1 MDEECKTSS
10 GTCSS
15 PYLQPYKHT
24 HEWRPDPSLSLDE
37 NYMDIVMILTRSVN
51 FRQGSMGCVIVKSTD
66 TTSEMIINH
75 NEFFDKII
83 GASTNQ
89 SLFHANDSDVHAEIA
104 TLGICLQNGNS
115 TRGCTIY
122 ITMPPCKRCFGALCV
137 AGISRI
143 VTGREYTQDMVDVAR
158 ERGIDLVSMGHD
170 FVKQQKDRIG
180 IFLSRHYC
188 DMDVDNKR
196 LLRKEE
202 RRTKKK
208 TKII

>member
-1 MDEECKTSS
+1 
-10 GTCSS
+10 
-15 PYLQPYKHT
+15 
-24 HEWRPDPSLSLDE
+24 
-37 NYMDIVMILTRSVN
+37 
-51 FRQGSMGCVIVKSTD
+51 
-66 TTSEMIINH
+66 
-75 NEFFDKII
+75 
-83 GASTNQ
+83 
-89 SLFHANDSDVHAEIA
+89 
-104 TLGICLQNGNS
+104 
-115 TRGCTIY
+115 
-122 ITMPPCKRCFGALCV
+122 
-137 AGISRI
+137 